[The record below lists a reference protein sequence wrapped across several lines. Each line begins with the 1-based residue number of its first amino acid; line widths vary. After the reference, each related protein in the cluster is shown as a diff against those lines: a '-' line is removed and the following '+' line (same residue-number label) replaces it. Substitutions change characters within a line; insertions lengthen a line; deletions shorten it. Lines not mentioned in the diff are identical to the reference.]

1 VTLDGLL
8 TAALDLA
15 YFAIFGFTLRD
26 YLRRREPVR
35 LAIVAVFG
43 SLALVLAVSVVS
55 FVAPGA
61 GKALGVVSLP
71 AFLAQPLL
79 ALWLVNHFRP
89 FPRAFLIA
97 GVLTFVALMGLLV
110 YAVTA
115 GIGAVGPVA
124 VFALIV
130 VFVAYFL
137 VFELAAAIGL
147 ALAARGRA
155 GASRVRL
162 GIAAISTA
170 LFGIAVVILVVG
182 GVLASGSP
190 AAKDVNVVVRLLA
203 LVAALGY
210 LAAFA
215 PPRALRR
222 LSQQTILYDFIR
234 GLNQLPSGAT
244 TGQVWALLTRTAKE
258 ASGAV
263 DAEVIVDDDPSR
275 ALPAVESGS
284 PSRLRLV
291 EIPLRGDRGPVGALQ
306 LRIAGGAL
314 FVDDDLELIA
324 LLADRAVRAAEREE
338 LVVERERLIAD
349 LRAAGAAKSDFLAA
363 MSHELRTPL
372 NAIIGFSELLLE
384 SPAETGVDA
393 AANPVTVREYSG
405 HIHESGLHLLELI
418 NDVLDLAKVEAGRV
432 DLKPVAFDLDAL
444 GRQTLET
451 MRPLADRKSIAL
463 MIDSR
468 AEQSFVA
475 DPARIRQVAFNLL
488 SNAIK
493 FTGPGGAVTFAI
505 ETDDDGARLSVTDTG
520 SGIEA
525 EDLDRIFEAFQ
536 QGGRTGR
543 AQVEGTGLGLALT
556 RKLVEAHGGQIDV
569 HSEVGVGST
578 FTVHLPRRVDPG
590 LEVSPSPSFQPGRP
604 VVLVIE
610 DDPAAA
616 DLLRVYLD
624 AAGFGVAVTPS
635 GRVGLEWAAK
645 LRPNA
650 IVLDILLPDID
661 GWEILQRL
669 KGNVET
675 QAIPVLVVSVV
686 DDRPLGLALGAI
698 DYFVKPIAR
707 ESLLDAIGRLTFTTK
722 VRTRVV
728 TALVIDG
735 DPAADARY
743 RGLLEPE
750 GFRVISAR
758 DGASGSAQARELQP
772 DLILLDVLLPDIDG
786 FEVVAN
792 LKADPLTSSIPIW
805 VTTPHNLRPEDKA
818 RLNGNV
824 LGVAERGE
832 AAMEAL
838 RGWLN
843 PLDRAQPVA
852 R

>member
-1 VTLDGLL
+1 
-8 TAALDLA
+8 
-15 YFAIFGFTLRD
+15 
-26 YLRRREPVR
+26 
-35 LAIVAVFG
+35 
-43 SLALVLAVSVVS
+43 
-55 FVAPGA
+55 
-61 GKALGVVSLP
+61 
-71 AFLAQPLL
+71 LL

-89 FPRAFLIA
+89 FPRAFLIGG
-97 GVLTFVALMGLLV
+97 GVAFVALMGLLV

-115 GIGAVGPVA
+115 GAGTIGPLAG
-124 VFALIV
+124 FALIV
-130 VFVAYFL
+130 VFLAYFL

-147 ALAARGRA
+147 ALAARRRA

-162 GIAAISTA
+162 AIAAISTA
-170 LFGIAVVILVVG
+170 LFGTAVVILIVG
-182 GVLASGSP
+182 GVLAAGSP
-190 AAKDVNVVVRLLA
+190 AAKDVNIVVRLVA

-215 PPRALRR
+215 PPRGLRR
-222 LSQQTILYDFIR
+222 LSQQTIAYDFIR
-234 GLNQLPSGAT
+234 DLSQLPSGGT
-244 TGQVWALLTRTAKE
+244 TAQIWDLLSRTAMK
-258 ASGAV
+258 ASGASE
-263 DAEVIVDDDPSR
+263 AEVIVDEQSHG
-275 ALPAVESGS
+275 PAARTEDAVVPG
-284 PSRLRLV
+284 LRLI
-291 EIPLRGDRGPVGALQ
+291 EIPLRGDRDLAGTLQ

-314 FVDDDLELIA
+314 FVDDDLALIT
-324 LLADRAVRAAEREE
+324 LLADRAVSAVEREE
-338 LVVERERLIAD
+338 FVLERERLIAD

-384 SPAETGVDA
+384 PGVDA
-393 AANPVTVREYSG
+393 AANPVTVREYSD
-405 HIHESGLHLLELI
+405 HIHQSGMHLLELI

-444 GRQTLET
+444 ARQTIET

-463 MIDSR
+463 TIESR

-493 FTGPGGAVTFAI
+493 FTEPGGSVTFAI
-505 ETDDDGARLSVTDTG
+505 ETDAEKARLSVTDTG
-520 SGIEA
+520 TGIPAGEL
-525 EDLDRIFEAFQ
+525 ERIFEAFQ
-536 QGGRTGR
+536 QGSRTGR

-556 RKLVEAHGGQIDV
+556 RQLVEAHGGRIEVQ
-569 HSEVGVGST
+569 SEVGVGST
-578 FTVHLPRRVDPG
+578 FTVDLPRRVAGG
-590 LEVSPSPSFQPGRP
+590 LDVPSPTLQPGRP
-604 VVLVIE
+604 VVLVVE

-624 AAGFGVAVTPS
+624 GAGFGVAVTPS
-635 GRVGLEWAAK
+635 GRVALEWAAE
-645 LRPNA
+645 LNPSA

-661 GWEILQRL
+661 GWEVLQHL
-669 KGNVET
+669 KRNAET
-675 QAIPVLVVSVV
+675 QGIPVLVVSVV
-686 DDRPLGLALGAI
+686 DDRPLGLALGAV

-707 ESLLDAIGRLTFTTK
+707 DSLLEAIGRLTFTTK
-722 VRTRVV
+722 VQTRVV

-735 DPAADARY
+735 DPAAEARY

-758 DGASGSAQARELQP
+758 DGASGGERARELQP

-786 FEVVAN
+786 FEVVAR
-792 LKADPLTSSIPIW
+792 LKGDPLTSAIPIW
-805 VTTPHNLRPEDKA
+805 VTTPSDLRPEDKA

-843 PLDRAQPVA
+843 PLDRPQPVA
-852 R
+852 H

>member
-1 VTLDGLL
+1 VTFDGLL
-8 TAALDLA
+8 TAALDVA
-15 YFAIFGFTLRD
+15 YFAVFGFTLRD
-26 YLRRREPVR
+26 YLRRREPVG
-35 LAIVAVFG
+35 LAVVAVFG
-43 SLALVLAVSVVS
+43 SLALVLAVSVVA
-55 FVAPGA
+55 FVAPGI

-89 FPRAFLIA
+89 FPRAFLIG
-97 GVLTFVALMGLLV
+97 GVVAFVVLMGLLV
-110 YAVTA
+110 YAATGGPGAIGPLA
-115 GIGAVGPVA
+115 G
-124 VFALIV
+124 FALIV
-130 VFVAYFL
+130 VFLAYFL

-147 ALAARGRA
+147 ALAARRRA
-155 GASRVRL
+155 GASRARL
-162 GIAAISTA
+162 AIAAISTA
-170 LFGIAVVILVVG
+170 LFGTAVVILIVG
-182 GVLASGSP
+182 GILAAGSP
-190 AAKDVNVVVRLLA
+190 ASKDVNVIVRLVA

-215 PPRALRR
+215 PPRGLRR
-222 LSQQTILYDFIR
+222 LSQQTIAYDFIR
-234 GLNQLPSGAT
+234 ELNYLPSGGT
-244 TGQVWALLTRTAKE
+244 TEQIWALLTRTAME

-263 DAEVIVDDDPSR
+263 EAKVVVDQAPRGTPPRTEDAGVS
-275 ALPAVESGS
+275 S
-284 PSRLRLV
+284 LRLI
-291 EIPLRGDRGPVGALQ
+291 EIPLRGDRGLVGALQ

-314 FVDDDLELIA
+314 FVDDDLALIT
-324 LLADRAVRAAEREE
+324 LLADRAVRGVEREE
-338 LVVERERLIAD
+338 FVLERERLIAD

-384 SPAETGVDA
+384 PGGDA
-393 AANPVTVREYSG
+393 AANPVTVREYSD
-405 HIHESGLHLLELI
+405 HIHQSGLHLLELI

-444 GRQTLET
+444 ARQTIET

-463 MIDSR
+463 AIESR

-493 FTGPGGAVTFAI
+493 FTEPGGSVTFAI
-505 ETDDDGARLSVTDTG
+505 ETDAENARLSVTDTG
-520 SGIEA
+520 TGIPAGEL
-525 EDLDRIFEAFQ
+525 ERVFEAFQ
-536 QGGRTGR
+536 QGSRTGR

-556 RKLVEAHGGQIDV
+556 RQLVEAHGGRIEV
-569 HSEVGVGST
+569 RSEVGVGST
-578 FTVHLPRRVDPG
+578 FTVDLPRRVAGG
-590 LEVSPSPSFQPGRP
+590 LDVPSPTLQPGRP
-604 VVLVIE
+604 VVLVVE

-624 AAGFGVAVTPS
+624 GAGFGVAVTPS
-635 GRVGLEWAAK
+635 GRVALDWAAE
-645 LRPNA
+645 LNPSA

-661 GWEILQRL
+661 GWEVLQHL
-669 KGNVET
+669 KRSAET
-675 QAIPVLVVSVV
+675 QGIPVLVVSVV
-686 DDRPLGLALGAI
+686 DDRPRGLALGAV

-707 ESLLDAIGRLTFTTK
+707 DSLLEAIGRLTFTTK
-722 VRTRVV
+722 VQTRVV
-728 TALVIDG
+728 TALVIDS
-735 DPAADARY
+735 DPSADARY

-758 DGASGSAQARELQP
+758 DGASGSERARELQP

-786 FEVVAN
+786 FEVVAR
-792 LKADPLTSSIPIW
+792 LKGDPLTSAIPIW
-805 VTTPHNLRPEDKA
+805 VTTPSDLRPDDKA

-843 PLDRAQPVA
+843 PLDRPLPVG

>member
-8 TAALDLA
+8 TAALDIA
-15 YFAIFGFTLRD
+15 YFAVFGFTLRD
-26 YLRRREPVR
+26 YLRRREPVG
-35 LAIVAVFG
+35 LAVVAVFG
-43 SLALVLAVSVVS
+43 SLALVLAVSVVA
-55 FVAPGA
+55 FVAPDV
-61 GKALGVVSLP
+61 GKAMGIVSLP

-79 ALWLVNHFRP
+79 AIWLVNHFRP
-89 FPRAFLIA
+89 FPRAFLIGGIVA
-97 GVLTFVALMGLLV
+97 FVALMGLLV
-110 YAVTA
+110 YASAA
-115 GIGAVGPVA
+115 GKDAIAPLAG
-124 VFALIV
+124 FALVV
-130 VFVAYFL
+130 VFLGYFL
-137 VFELAAAIGL
+137 VFELSAAIGL
-147 ALAARGRA
+147 ALAARRRA

-162 GIAAISTA
+162 AIAAISTA
-170 LFGIAVVILVVG
+170 LFGAAVVILIVG

-190 AAKDVNVVVRLLA
+190 AANDVNVIVRLLA

-215 PPRALRR
+215 PPRGLRR
-222 LSQQTILYDFIR
+222 LSQQTIAYDFIR
-234 GLNQLPSGAT
+234 ELSQLPSGGT
-244 TGQVWALLTRTAKE
+244 TEQIWALLSRTAME
-258 ASGAV
+258 ASGALE
-263 DAEVIVDDDPSR
+263 AEVTVDEAPRGAQR
-275 ALPAVESGS
+275 AAGASLPN
-284 PSRLRLV
+284 LRLI
-291 EIPLRGDRGPVGALQ
+291 EIPLRGDRGLVGTLQ
-306 LRIAGGAL
+306 LRIVGGAL

-324 LLADRAVRAAEREE
+324 LLADRAVRGVEREE
-338 LVVERERLIAD
+338 FVLEREHLIAD

-384 SPAETGVDA
+384 PGTEA
-393 AANPVTVREYSG
+393 AGEPVTMREYAG

-444 GRQTLET
+444 GRQTIET

-463 MIDSR
+463 TIESQT
-468 AEQSFVA
+468 EQSFVA

-493 FTGPGGAVTFAI
+493 FTGRRGSVTLTI
-505 ETDDDGARLSVTDTG
+505 ETDADEARLSVTDTG
-520 SGIEA
+520 SGIPA
-525 EDLDRIFEAFQ
+525 GDLERIFEAFQ
-536 QGGRTGR
+536 QGSRMGS
-543 AQVEGTGLGLALT
+543 AQTEGTGLGLALT
-556 RKLVEAHGGQIDV
+556 RQLIEAHGGRIDV
-569 HSEVGVGST
+569 QSEVGVGST
-578 FTVHLPRRVDPG
+578 FTVSLPRGVAGALDMP
-590 LEVSPSPSFQPGRP
+590 PSPSLQPGRP

-624 AAGFGVAVTPS
+624 AAGCSVAITPS
-635 GRVGLEWAAK
+635 GRVGLEWAAELK
-645 LRPNA
+645 PSA

-669 KGNVET
+669 KRDAET
-675 QAIPVLVVSVV
+675 QGIPVLVVSVV
-686 DDRPLGLALGAI
+686 DDRPLGLALGAV

-707 ESLLDAIGRLTFTTK
+707 ESLLEAIGRLTFTTK

-758 DGASGSAQARELQP
+758 DGASGAERARELQP

-786 FEVVAN
+786 FEVVAR
-792 LKADPLTSSIPIW
+792 LKDDPLTSAIPIW
-805 VTTPHNLRPEDKA
+805 VTTPSDLRPEDKA

-832 AAMEAL
+832 AAMDAL

-843 PLDRAQPVA
+843 PLDRPQRAA
-852 R
+852 

>member
-1 VTLDGLL
+1 VTFDGLL
-8 TAALDLA
+8 TAALDVA
-15 YFAIFGFTLRD
+15 YFAVFGFTLRD
-26 YLRRREPVR
+26 YLRRREPVG
-35 LAIVAVFG
+35 LAVVAVFG
-43 SLALVLAVSVVS
+43 SLALVLAVSVVA
-55 FVAPGA
+55 FVAPGV

-71 AFLAQPLL
+71 AFLAEPLL

-89 FPRAFLIA
+89 FPRAFLIGG
-97 GVLTFVALMGLLV
+97 GVAFVALMGLLV

-115 GIGAVGPVA
+115 GAGTIGPLAG
-124 VFALIV
+124 FALIV
-130 VFVAYFL
+130 VFLAYFL

-147 ALAARGRA
+147 ALAARRRA

-162 GIAAISTA
+162 AIAAISTA
-170 LFGIAVVILVVG
+170 LFGTAVVILIVG
-182 GVLASGSP
+182 GVLAAGSP
-190 AAKDVNVVVRLLA
+190 AAKDVNIVVRLVA

-215 PPRALRR
+215 PPRGLRR
-222 LSQQTILYDFIR
+222 LSQQTIAYDFIR
-234 GLNQLPSGAT
+234 ELSQLPSGGTAE
-244 TGQVWALLTRTAKE
+244 QVWALLSRTAMK

-263 DAEVIVDDDPSR
+263 EAEVIVDETPRGTPPRTEDAGVS
-275 ALPAVESGS
+275 S
-284 PSRLRLV
+284 LRLI
-291 EIPLRGDRGPVGALQ
+291 EIPLRGDRGLVGTLQ

-314 FVDDDLELIA
+314 FVDDDLALIT
-324 LLADRAVRAAEREE
+324 LLADRAVSAVEREE
-338 LVVERERLIAD
+338 FVLERERLIAD

-384 SPAETGVDA
+384 PGVDA
-393 AANPVTVREYSG
+393 AANPVTVREYSD
-405 HIHESGLHLLELI
+405 HIHQSGMHLLELI

-444 GRQTLET
+444 ARQTIET

-463 MIDSR
+463 TIESR

-493 FTGPGGAVTFAI
+493 FTEPGGSVTFAI
-505 ETDDDGARLSVTDTG
+505 ETDAEKARLSVTDTG
-520 SGIEA
+520 TGIPAGEL
-525 EDLDRIFEAFQ
+525 ERIFEAFQ
-536 QGGRTGR
+536 QGSRTGR

-556 RKLVEAHGGQIDV
+556 RQLVEAHGGRIEVQ
-569 HSEVGVGST
+569 SEVGVGST
-578 FTVHLPRRVDPG
+578 FTVDLPRRVAGG
-590 LEVSPSPSFQPGRP
+590 LDVPSPTLQPGRP
-604 VVLVIE
+604 VVLVVE

-624 AAGFGVAVTPS
+624 GAGFGVAVTPS
-635 GRVGLEWAAK
+635 GRVALEWAAE
-645 LRPNA
+645 LNPSA

-661 GWEILQRL
+661 GWEVLQHL
-669 KGNVET
+669 KRNAET
-675 QAIPVLVVSVV
+675 QGIPVLVVSVV
-686 DDRPLGLALGAI
+686 DDRPLGLALGAV

-707 ESLLDAIGRLTFTTK
+707 DSLLEAIGRLTFTTK
-722 VRTRVV
+722 VQTRVV

-735 DPAADARY
+735 DPAAEARY

-758 DGASGSAQARELQP
+758 DGASGGERARELQP

-786 FEVVAN
+786 FEVVAR
-792 LKADPLTSSIPIW
+792 LKGDPLTSAIPIW
-805 VTTPHNLRPEDKA
+805 VTTPSDLRPEDKA

-843 PLDRAQPVA
+843 PLDRPQPVA
-852 R
+852 H